1 MRKGEMR
8 TRIPRAI
15 TRSVIR
21 WLLDEGTEEGRA
33 CVPPRERKRH
43 EEKGGRV
50 IAVREGNGRYPM
62 GNDAKPR
69 INRGLRAVAAG

>member
-1 MRKGEMR
+1 MRSQG
-8 TRIPRAI
+8 
-15 TRSVIR
+15 
-21 WLLDEGTEEGRA
+21 
-33 CVPPRERKRH
+33 VPPRERKRH

-69 INRGLRAVAAG
+69 INRGLGAVAAG